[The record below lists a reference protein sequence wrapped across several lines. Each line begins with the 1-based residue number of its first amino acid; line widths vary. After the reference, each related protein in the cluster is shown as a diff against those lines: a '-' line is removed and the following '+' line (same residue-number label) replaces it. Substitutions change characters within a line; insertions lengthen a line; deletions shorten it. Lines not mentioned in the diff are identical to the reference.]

1 MFIFLPL
8 HTDFEDCNL
17 RKTNRYTVIGML
29 TALICIMLAIPV
41 AHATLGTGQLIVY
54 TDTSVEAPQGDPH
67 GDTYLVNPG
76 ATYHIHIWNITEF
89 NTGDL
94 LTVKICWTD
103 NTNASRTT
111 FFHNV
116 PVLET
121 GGIKFVEVDWTVPAD
136 GKICTTCTVHYTQ
149 AGTSEYIAIGLIS
162 NVGHMHTVPETLLGT
177 IGTLLALFGA
187 VSLFFVH
194 KTKKP

>member
-1 MFIFLPL
+1 M
-8 HTDFEDCNL
+8 

-29 TALICIMLAIPV
+29 TAIICIMLAIPL

-54 TDTSVEAPQGDPH
+54 TDTWVEAPKNGPN
-67 GDTYLVNPG
+67 GDTYLVNPT
-76 ATYHIHIWNITEF
+76 ATYHIRVWNITEF

-103 NTNASRTT
+103 NTDTSRTT

-121 GGIKFVEVDWTVPAD
+121 GGIKYVDVT
-136 GKICTTCTVHYTQ
+136 
-149 AGTSEYIAIGLIS
+149 
-162 NVGHMHTVPETLLGT
+162 
-177 IGTLLALFGA
+177 
-187 VSLFFVH
+187 
-194 KTKKP
+194 

>member
-1 MFIFLPL
+1 
-8 HTDFEDCNL
+8 L

-29 TALICIMLAIPV
+29 TAIICIMLAIPL

-54 TDTSVEAPQGDPH
+54 TDTWVEAPKNGPN
-67 GDTYLVNPG
+67 GDTYLVNPT
-76 ATYHIHIWNITEF
+76 ATYHIRVWNITEF

-103 NTNASRTT
+103 NTDTSRTT

-121 GGIKFVEVDWTVPAD
+121 GGIKYVDVTWTVPAD

-149 AGTSEYIAIGLIS
+149 AGTPEYVAIGLIS
-162 NVGHMHTVPETLLGT
+162 NIGHMHIIPESLIGT

-187 VSLFFVH
+187 FSIFILP
-194 KTKKP
+194 KTKKT

>member
-1 MFIFLPL
+1 M
-8 HTDFEDCNL
+8 
-17 RKTNRYTVIGML
+17 RRSNRYTVIGML
-29 TALICIMLAIPV
+29 TAIICIMLAIPV

-54 TDTSVEAPQGDPH
+54 TDTWVEAPQGGPH
-67 GDTYLVNPG
+67 GDTYLVIPG
-76 ATYHIHIWNITEF
+76 ATYHIRVWNITEF

-111 FFHNV
+111 FFYNV
-116 PVLET
+116 PVLEMT
-121 GGIKFVEVDWTVPAD
+121 GIKYVDVTWTVPAD

-149 AGTSEYIAIGLIS
+149 AGTPDYVAIGLIS
-162 NVGHMHTVPETLLGT
+162 NIGHMHIIPETLLGT
-177 IGTLLALFGA
+177 LGTLLALFGA
-187 VSLFFVH
+187 VTLFLLP